1 MTIIEL
7 TKRGLFKFRTLWTNR
22 RYHEILERSVGS
34 RINPGTEIND
44 PSHFFLGERSYING
58 GAFTTGPSSVIRIG
72 KDCLISYNVFMRT
85 VSHNY
90 QDKSLP
96 INEQGHWEA
105 DIVIED
111 DVWVGNGA
119 MISAGV
125 TLHKGC
131 VIGMGAI
138 VTKDI
143 PEYAIAVGCPARV
156 IKERR

>member
-1 MTIIEL
+1 M
-7 TKRGLFKFRTLWTNR
+7 
-22 RYHEILERSVGS
+22 
-34 RINPGTEIND
+34 
-44 PSHFFLGERSYING
+44 
-58 GAFTTGPSSVIRIG
+58 IRIG